1 MSWLINANALQNP
14 LADQSAHMCVTS
26 PPYWGLRSYSGTTF
40 WVGGD
45 PECDHAVREDP
56 HLESS
61 TLQGGKMTVGH
72 QQEGYKDYCRR
83 CGAIRVDNQLGLEQI
98 PDCGAWNRGLFEP
111 TIAWDEDG
119 EPYIDWIRR
128 DEIQLC
134 GKCYVCQTVAVF
146 REIRRVLR
154 DDGTVWIVIGDSYW
168 GGKGQSAQ
176 AWSTEHQDRN
186 TLQKA
191 QHQITGLGET
201 RPQDGK
207 HDILK
212 PKDLVGIPW
221 RVALAL
227 QADGWYLRSDIIWAK
242 KNCMPESVTDR
253 PTTSHEHVFLLAKS
267 PRYFYDAEAVR
278 EDSSDP
284 IGSAKRY
291 EAPFFVGDK
300 HESGGYSASGQR
312 HTAGMKVFDGGRNRR
327 TVWTIAT
334 APYSGSHFATYPP
347 ALVEPCIK
355 AGTSERGVCPKC
367 GKPWERVVEKEFI
380 ASSAGRNKISDASWN
395 NGWEGVPRGINKVS
409 TTGWRPTCT
418 CDAGDPIPAT
428 VLDPF
433 VGSGT
438 TLLVARQL
446 GRRGVGLDLSYS
458 YLHDQARKRLSL
470 DALEAWTNG
479 IAANDNGYNDLPM
492 FAEVTP

>member
-1 MSWLINANALQNP
+1 
-14 LADQSAHMCVTS
+14 
-26 PPYWGLRSYSGTTF
+26 
-40 WVGGD
+40 
-45 PECDHAVREDP
+45 
-56 HLESS
+56 
-61 TLQGGKMTVGH
+61 
-72 QQEGYKDYCRR
+72 
-83 CGAIRVDNQLGLEQI
+83 VDNQLGLEQT
-98 PDCGAWNRGLFEP
+98 PEA
-111 TIAWDEDG
+111 
-119 EPYIDWIRR
+119 
-128 DEIQLC
+128 
-134 GKCYVCQTVAVF
+134 YVENMVAVF
-146 REIRRVLR
+146 REVWRVLR
-154 DDGTVWIVIGDSYW
+154 DDGTCWINLGDSYC
-168 GGKGQSAQ
+168 GGGRGRGDNGYA
-176 AWSTEHQDRN
+176 
-186 TLQKA
+186 
-191 QHQITGLGET
+191 GEKQMT
-201 RPQDGK
+201 NAGSVYLDAAPVPPG
-207 HDILK
+207 LK

-221 RVALAL
+221 RVAFAL
-227 QADGWYLRSDIIWAK
+227 QADGWYLRSDIIWHK
-242 KNCMPESVTDR
+242 PNPMPESVTDR
-253 PTTSHEHVFLLAKS
+253 PTKAHEYLFLLAKQS
-267 PRYFYDAEAVR
+267 RYYYDADAVR
-278 EDSSDP
+278 ESMSDATKERDKSRFNGAFKGQFRGTPGEERWQDGRP
-284 IGSAKRY
+284 ISEPHFYNPA
-291 EAPFFVGDK
+291 
-300 HESGGYSASGQR
+300 
-312 HTAGMKVFDGGRNRR
+312 GRNRR

-470 DALEAWTNG
+470 DALDAWANG
-479 IAANDNGYNDLPM
+479 IAANDNGYHDLPM
-492 FAEVTP
+492 FAEETP